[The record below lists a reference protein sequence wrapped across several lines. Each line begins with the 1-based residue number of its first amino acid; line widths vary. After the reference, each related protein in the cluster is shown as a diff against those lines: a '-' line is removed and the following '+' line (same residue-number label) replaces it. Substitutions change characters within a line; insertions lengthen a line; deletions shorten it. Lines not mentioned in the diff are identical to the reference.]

1 MKVAICFWGLLRSL
15 NFTFHSI
22 KENIFDV
29 FSRMDIEYDLYV
41 HTYSNHSYYKKSKI
55 TIDDKIIYQLNP
67 KIFINEDQF
76 IFDSKIDYKSF
87 QNKGDYKI
95 FYFYCY
101 ILFLFNNYIFIVIK
115 GDPWNNNYR
124 SLINSIRALYSLWR
138 TSIALEKSN
147 IKYDFVVFLRPDVM
161 YLNKIPFSFL
171 LKYPDHLL
179 IPDFHRPCSGGKV
192 NDRMAMGNMKNMMVY
207 GKRFE
212 KALNYSKFKKLHSE
226 TFLYDVLKLENINF
240 IEVPFRFKRI
250 RRNGLVSSRDDKII
264 SPNDRKSNLTY
275 QKSSWD
281 WFNKWYYKRD
291 INDPSNIFC
300 SPHKRI
306 ITIGSDSISRTPPK
320 LINVNFFDYL
330 NYFMVF

>member
-1 MKVAICFWGLLRSL
+1 MMKVAICFWGLLRSL

-55 TIDDKIIYQLNP
+55 TIDYKIIYQLEP
-67 KIFINEDQF
+67 RVFINEDQF

-87 QNKGDYKI
+87 QNKGD
-95 FYFYCY
+95 
-101 ILFLFNNYIFIVIK
+101 
-115 GDPWNNNYR
+115 PWNNNYR
-124 SLINSIRALYSLWR
+124 SLINSIRALNSLWR

-171 LKYPDHLL
+171 LEYPDHLL

-212 KALNYSKFKKLHSE
+212 KALNYSKSKKLHSE
-226 TFLYDVLKLENINF
+226 TFLYDVLKLEKINF
-240 IEVPFRFKRI
+240 IEIPFRFKRI
-250 RRNGLVSSRDDKII
+250 RRNGLVSSRDNQII
-264 SPNDRKSNLTY
+264 SPNDQKKFNLTY
-275 QKSSWD
+275 EKSNWD
-281 WFNKWYYKRD
+281 WLNKWYYKRD

-306 ITIGSDSISRTPPK
+306 FTIGSDSISRTLPE
-320 LINVNFFDYL
+320 LIRINFLDYL

>member
-55 TIDDKIIYQLNP
+55 TIDYKIIYQLKP
-67 KIFINEDQF
+67 QIFINEDQF

-87 QNKGDYKI
+87 QNKGD
-95 FYFYCY
+95 
-101 ILFLFNNYIFIVIK
+101 
-115 GDPWNNNYR
+115 PWNNNYR
-124 SLINSIRALYSLWR
+124 SLINSIRALNSLWR

-240 IEVPFRFKRI
+240 IEIPFRFKRI

-264 SPNDRKSNLTY
+264 SPNDQKSNLTY
-275 QKSSWD
+275 QKSNWD

-306 ITIGSDSISRTPPK
+306 IAIGSDSISRTPPK

-330 NYFMVF
+330 NYFIVF